1 MELNLKKQKNNLFDI
16 SIERIM
22 NNRVRFNLNILILFT
37 YRLAYQHSTNLII
50 IKIKMLSI
58 QKIKINLK
66 LTK

>member
-37 YRLAYQHSTNLII
+37 HRLAYQHSTNLII